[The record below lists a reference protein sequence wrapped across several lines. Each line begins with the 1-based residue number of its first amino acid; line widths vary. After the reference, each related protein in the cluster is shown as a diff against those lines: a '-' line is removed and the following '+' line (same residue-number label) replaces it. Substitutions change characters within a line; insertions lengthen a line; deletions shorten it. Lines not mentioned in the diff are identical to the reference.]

1 MKKIILLLL
10 LIVSTSL
17 TYARKFY
24 FSSTGNDT
32 YTITQAQTATTPWKT
47 LSKLQSSMSSL
58 VAGDTILFNKG
69 ETFTGTLNITKPI
82 TISTY
87 GIGAKPVFTNTTA
100 NYLINIQGQSGITID
115 GIKFYDPQQPGIGV
129 LANIKYGIT
138 MDNAGGVSTGI
149 PTTFVT
155 VQNCDFSYIGIGI
168 NLIANDCTIK
178 NCNFDNLRE
187 VYNPPAPDPN
197 GYGSNG
203 IVIAGSRNKF
213 YYNTFTECW
222 STSYTFT
229 YDGGAFEI
237 YDEYA
242 TGCNDNLF
250 MYNTLYHSLGIC
262 EMGGR
267 PGGSANN
274 NLFAYN
280 KCINSGGFGIHLGTG
295 QFAITAAGNKFYN
308 NVLIQ
313 NDDIWPLQP
322 ETNFFWCEYNATSAT
337 TIMDIKNNIFYV
349 RSINTTYPNIV
360 IATTNFARYLTHT
373 NNIYNLGRNC
383 TLNYTKDA
391 TELLTNTALWI
402 DTTNTIAS
410 NWNLHLISTS
420 PAINA
425 GVGVGIANDFDGVS
439 VTATPE
445 IGIYEWTSQIV
456 PCTFTY
462 GSWTTCTNGTQTR
475 SYTTSPIGCSGT
487 PPADSIS
494 RSCTNP
500 IVISSF
506 YYNASNKRIYIK
518 CNVAGVMVVTNTVG
532 SIVRNYSYVAN
543 GAWIYLSGLPRGTYY
558 ASTYGQ
564 SIMFFR

>member
-1 MKKIILLLL
+1 MRKIFLLLL
-10 LIVSTSL
+10 LIVSTNL

-24 FSSTGNDT
+24 FSKTGNDS
-32 YTITQAQTATTPWKT
+32 YTITQAQNQTTPWKT
-47 LSKLQSSMSSL
+47 LSKLQSTMSQL
-58 VAGDTILFNKG
+58 LNGDSILFSKG
-69 ETFTGTLNITKPI
+69 ETFVGTLNITKPI

-115 GIKFYDPQQPGIGV
+115 GIKFYDPIQPTVGV

-138 MDNAGGVSTGI
+138 MNTIDWTATGT
-149 PTTFVT
+149 PTTLVT

-187 VYNPPAPDPN
+187 VNNPPAPDPN

-213 YYNTFTECW
+213 LYNTFTECW

-237 YDEYA
+237 YDEYT
-242 TGCNDNLF
+242 TGCNDNVF

-267 PGGSANN
+267 PGGSASN

-280 KCINSGGFGIHLGTG
+280 KCINSGGIGIHLGTG
-295 QFAITAAGNKFYN
+295 QFAIKASGNKFYN
-308 NVLIQ
+308 NVVIQ
-313 NDDIWPLQP
+313 NDDIWPINP
-322 ETNFFWCEYNATSAT
+322 ETNLFWCESTATSAT

-349 RSINTTYPNIV
+349 RSVNTTYPNFV
-360 IATTNFARYLTHT
+360 IATTNFARYATHT
-373 NNIYNLGRNC
+373 NNIYNLGRSC
-383 TLNYTKDA
+383 TINYTKDA
-391 TELLTNTALWI
+391 TEILTNSKLWT
-402 DTTNTIAS
+402 DTTNATPN
-410 NWNLHLISTS
+410 NWDLHIISTS

-425 GVGVGIANDFDGVS
+425 GVGVGITNDFEGVS
-439 VTATPE
+439 VSATPE
-445 IGIYEWTSQIV
+445 IGIYEYTSQTI

-462 GSWTTCTNGTQTR
+462 GSWTYCTSGYQTR
-475 SYTTSPIGCSGT
+475 SYTSVPIGCNGT

-494 RSCTNP
+494 RACTNP
-500 IVISSF
+500 VVISSF
-506 YYNASNKRIYIK
+506 YYNTSNKRIYIK
-518 CNVAGVMVVTNTVG
+518 SNVVGVMIVANTVG
-532 SIVRNYSYVAN
+532 TIARNYSYVAN
-543 GAWIYLSGLPRGTYY
+543 GAWINVSGLPRGTYY

-564 SIMFFR
+564 SIMFAR